1 MKYTYSLQ
9 RPQSKK
15 ILEVSSEYHSDS
27 YESAS
32 SSNEE
37 DEEKKPITMKEIG
50 SKVKETV
57 MEAALKKALEKQI
70 KEVRERLEQPSVMP
84 SDAKR

>member
-50 SKVKETV
+50 SKVK
-57 MEAALKKALEKQI
+57 
-70 KEVRERLEQPSVMP
+70 
-84 SDAKR
+84 